1 MCSPFREIAVPKGQI
16 AHRHKALFIGIGA
29 VALLLVGA
37 GAAVVVLL
45 SGAYSTA
52 ATKQHFNITYR
63 ILELGLRYSVASNA
77 ENIVVPDLRRVA
89 NVNVGYACYRTYCR
103 QCHGAPGVAR
113 DPLGRGQLPSPSS
126 LSESARDWPASHLF
140 YVTQQGV
147 RMSGMPAWE
156 YRISAEG
163 LWSTVAY
170 LKAMPFMTAA
180 QHMELDR
187 ASAEETCPAPTI
199 AAPYTRERTQ
209 IMFRQYACDNCHII
223 GGMVGPRTHIAPS
236 LKNWR
241 ERKYIAGVLPNT
253 RENLVRWIVAPQEVS
268 PHTMMPDLDVIEPH
282 AQQMARYLMTEQ

>member
-1 MCSPFREIAVPKGQI
+1 MPTGKI

-29 VALLLVGA
+29 VALVLL
-37 GAAVVVLL
+37 GAAAGFVLLL

-52 ATKQHFNITYR
+52 ATKQHFAVTYR
-63 ILELGLRYSVASNA
+63 LLELGLRYSVASSA
-77 ENIVVPDLRRVA
+77 EDIVVPDLKRVA
-89 NVNVGYACYRTYCR
+89 SVKVGFACYREHCV

-113 DPLGRGQLPSPSS
+113 DPLGRGQLPSASS
-126 LSESARDWPASHLF
+126 LSESGRDWPASHLF

-147 RMSGMPAWE
+147 RMTGMPAWE
-156 YRISAEG
+156 YRISTEG

-170 LKAMPFMTAA
+170 LKAMPFMTVA
-180 QHMELDR
+180 QYRELNA
-187 ASAEETCPAPTI
+187 ASADETCPVPTT
-199 AAPYTRERTQ
+199 AAAYTPERTR

-223 GGMVGPRTHIAPS
+223 GGVAGARPHIGPS

-253 RENLVRWIVAPQEVS
+253 RENLVRWIMTPQDLS

-282 AQQMARYLMTEQ
+282 AQQMAQYLMTEQ

>member
-1 MCSPFREIAVPKGQI
+1 MPTGKI

-29 VALLLVGA
+29 VALVLLGA
-37 GAAVVVLL
+37 GAGFVMLL

-52 ATKQHFNITYR
+52 ATKQHFAITYR
-63 ILELGLRYSVASNA
+63 ILELGLRYSVASAA
-77 ENIVVPDLRRVA
+77 EDIVVPDLEREASVK
-89 NVNVGYACYRTYCR
+89 VGFACYRQYCV

-126 LSESARDWPASHLF
+126 LSESARSWPASHLF

-156 YRISAEG
+156 YRISTEG

-170 LKAMPFMTAA
+170 LKAMPFMTVA
-180 QHMELDR
+180 QSRELD
-187 ASAEETCPAPTI
+187 ATSSDETCPPPTT
-199 AAPYTRERTQ
+199 AAAYTRERTQ

-223 GGMVGPRTHIAPS
+223 GGVVGARTHVGPS
-236 LKNWR
+236 LENWR
-241 ERKYIAGVLPNT
+241 ERRYIAGVLPNT
-253 RENLVRWIVAPQEVS
+253 RENLVRWIVTPQDIS

-282 AQQMARYLMTEQ
+282 ARQMAHYLLTEQ